1 MAVRI
6 RTGWHTKGREHGMPE
21 RAGVV
26 AATAWRFVQHAIK
39 RMREAQFDIDIGQ
52 PYFDFVC
59 EFLVFMT
66 HVADRITYRLLD
78 EVRRTEFTTALARRL
93 ADIVEDN
100 SDMLLG
106 VAEPGASRR
115 QFIDL
120 VNRRGADYAEFG
132 YDEKDGADFAFRR
145 YLGNC
150 ILDIV
155 PPKDRSW
162 VIDQVMEIEAP
173 DAVRTLE
180 KTLCGI
186 LGPEQLSRR
195 SRGSAMGQ

>member
-6 RTGWHTKGREHGMPE
+6 RTGWHIKGRERGMAE

-39 RMREAQFDIDIGQ
+39 RMREAKFDIDIGR

-59 EFLVFMT
+59 ELLVFMT
-66 HVADRITYRLLD
+66 HVADRIAYRLLD
-78 EVRRTEFTTALARRL
+78 DAQRTAFTTALALRL
-93 ADIVEDN
+93 AEIVEDN
-100 SDMLLG
+100 HDMLLG
-106 VAEPGASRR
+106 ATEPGESRR
-115 QFIDL
+115 HFIEL
-120 VNRRGADYAEFG
+120 ANRRGTDYAEFG

-145 YLGNC
+145 YLGNR

-180 KTLCGI
+180 KTVCGV
-186 LGPEQLSRR
+186 LGPEQPSRR

>member
-6 RTGWHTKGREHGMPE
+6 RTGWHTKGREHGMAE

-52 PYFDFVC
+52 PYFDLVC
-59 EFLVFMT
+59 EFLAFVT
-66 HVADRITYRLLD
+66 QVADRIAYRVLD
-78 EVRRTEFTTALARRL
+78 EAQRTEFTTALALRL

-100 SDMLLG
+100 RDMLLG
-106 VAEPGASRR
+106 VAEPGGSRR
-115 QFIDL
+115 HFIEL

-132 YDEKDGADFAFRR
+132 YDEGSGADFGFRR

-150 ILDIV
+150 MLDIV

-173 DAVRTLE
+173 DAVRMLE
-180 KTLCGI
+180 KSVGGL
-186 LGPEQLSRR
+186 LGPEQPSRR
-195 SRGSAMGQ
+195 RRTESSGQ